1 MKHNRTFS
9 AAVKQCDPA
18 TLILVK
24 HVMLL
29 KHSLC
34 AHVKA
39 TSLVRRKVTFL
50 LIYFSDRNDKNL
62 LIAHDIVCRDGAAT
76 IPWKIYHYKFKMD
89 NFNQNFTAVCLRS
102 KCRTLK
108 TNQSELNSQLE
119 IPSVQNCMMVTCSYK
134 IKKFNV
140 QVFLADAFWAL
151 FKYVLFWCSSK

>member
-1 MKHNRTFS
+1 MTPNRAFS
-9 AAVKQCDPA
+9 AAVKQCDLA

-62 LIAHDIVCRDGAAT
+62 LIAHDIVCRDGAVT
-76 IPWKIYHYKFKMD
+76 IPWKIYHYKLKIE
-89 NFNQNFTAVCLRS
+89 NFNQNFTAVCL
-102 KCRTLK
+102 RTLK

-134 IKKFNV
+134 IKMFNV
-140 QVFLADAFWAL
+140 RKNEFFFL
-151 FKYVLFWCSSK
+151 SII